1 LKKFQEEVAT
11 EEGRENLKHQYGNLH
26 LYSDENNL
34 LGSITT
40 EQREIQ
46 LSFNDTLK
54 ATNKFGQKLFQNNG
68 THMLAFLSMRKADG
82 NEVKLLVHG
91 AVYNTGKTNK

>member
-11 EEGRENLKHQYGNLH
+11 EEGRENIKRQYGQIH
-26 LYSDENNL
+26 LYSDKNIL
-34 LGSITT
+34 LGPITT

-46 LSFNDTLK
+46 FSFNDALK

-82 NEVKLLVHG
+82 KEVKLLVHG
-91 AVYNTGKTNK
+91 SVYNTGKTNK